1 VNRKQAAESL
11 RGRQEVRRVPAH
23 GLEVRELNGAPNLT
37 GWASVTETAYQVG
50 AFQETIRRGAFA
62 KSLSERPD
70 VVLLVGHEGLPLART
85 TSGSLRLNEDDRGLH
100 VDATLEPEDPDV
112 QRLLPKV
119 RRGDVTEMSFAFR
132 VVRQSWNDD
141 YDQRTIHEVNIDR
154 GDVSVVT
161 MGANPATSFSMRDA
175 KEFLE
180 ALQRPEFDELVRQL
194 ERDRPGKR
202 SRERELEIYKAR
214 AFALRL
220 HGERR

>member
-1 VNRKQAAESL
+1 VNRKQQAESL

-23 GLEVRELNGAPNLT
+23 GLEVRELNGAPTLN
-37 GWASVTETAYQVG
+37 GWASVVEHEYQVG
-50 AFQETIRRGAFA
+50 PFVETIKRGAFG
-62 KSLSERPD
+62 KTLSERPD

-85 TSGSLRLNEDDRGLH
+85 TSGSLRLNEDERGLH
-100 VDATLEPEDPDV
+100 VDATLEPDDPDV

-180 ALQRPEFDELVRQL
+180 ALQRSEFDDLVRLL
-194 ERDRPGKR
+194 ERDRPRKN
-202 SRERELEIYKAR
+202 SRDLDYYRAR

-220 HGERR
+220 RSQAR